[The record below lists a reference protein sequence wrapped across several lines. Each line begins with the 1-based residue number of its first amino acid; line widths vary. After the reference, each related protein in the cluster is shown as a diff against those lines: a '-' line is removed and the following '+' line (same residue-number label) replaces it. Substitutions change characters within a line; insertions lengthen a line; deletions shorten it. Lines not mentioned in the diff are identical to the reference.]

1 MKKHLRWIIAI
12 IVLAVMGVAYYY
24 YLANK
29 PADKDATE
37 SVADSNSELSYLVSR
52 NIEDNYP
59 ESVRDVVKLYAR
71 ITKAYYKTSLT
82 DEQIEALGTNARK
95 LFDNELKSKQTDKEF
110 LDALKAD
117 IADYNSAKR
126 YIADYTMD
134 GSQTLP
140 KLSPNNTTIDNK
152 EYASLVVLYNVREG
166 SKLHKS
172 YTRFVLRKD
181 SDGKWKILYWEL
193 VKGNNS
199 TQE

>member
-1 MKKHLRWIIAI
+1 MKKYVKTII
-12 IVLAVMGVAYYY
+12 IVSVLALMCIAYFF
-24 YLANK
+24 YLSNRK
-29 PADKDATE
+29 STKDATDK
-37 SVADSNSELSYLVSR
+37 SVGNQEVAALTTKD
-52 NIEDNYP
+52 IDKNYP
-59 ESVRDVVKLYAR
+59 ESPKEVVKLYAR

-95 LFDNELKSKQTDKEF
+95 LFDNELKSKQTDNEF

-134 GSQTLP
+134 GSQAV
-140 KLSPNNTTIDNK
+140 KYTTIDNK

>member
-59 ESVRDVVKLYAR
+59 ESVRGVVKLYAR

-82 DEQIEALGTNARK
+82 GEQIEALGTNARK

-134 GSQTLP
+134 GSQAV
-140 KLSPNNTTIDNK
+140 KYTTIDNK
-152 EYASLVVLYNVREG
+152 EYASLVVLYSVREG

-193 VKGNNS
+193 INGNNS

>member
-1 MKKHLRWIIAI
+1 M
-12 IVLAVMGVAYYY
+12 
-24 YLANK
+24 
-29 PADKDATE
+29 
-37 SVADSNSELSYLVSR
+37 
-52 NIEDNYP
+52 
-59 ESVRDVVKLYAR
+59 YAR

-126 YIADYTMD
+126 YVADYTMD
-134 GSQTLP
+134 GSQAV
-140 KLSPNNTTIDNK
+140 KYTTIDNK
-152 EYASLVVLYNVREG
+152 EYASLVVLYSVREG

-193 VKGNNS
+193 INGNNS

>member
-134 GSQTLP
+134 GSQAV
-140 KLSPNNTTIDNK
+140 KYTTIDNK

-193 VKGNNS
+193 INGNNS

>member
-71 ITKAYYKTSLT
+71 ITKAYYES
-82 DEQIEALGTNARK
+82 DVSEENIEKLGRQAR
-95 LFDNELKSKQTDKEF
+95 
-110 LDALKAD
+110 
-117 IADYNSAKR
+117 I
-126 YIADYTMD
+126 
-134 GSQTLP
+134 LP
-140 KLSPNNTTIDNK
+140 RQKMN
-152 EYASLVVLYNVREG
+152 
-166 SKLHKS
+166 
-172 YTRFVLRKD
+172 F
-181 SDGKWKILYWEL
+181 
-193 VKGNNS
+193 
-199 TQE
+199 